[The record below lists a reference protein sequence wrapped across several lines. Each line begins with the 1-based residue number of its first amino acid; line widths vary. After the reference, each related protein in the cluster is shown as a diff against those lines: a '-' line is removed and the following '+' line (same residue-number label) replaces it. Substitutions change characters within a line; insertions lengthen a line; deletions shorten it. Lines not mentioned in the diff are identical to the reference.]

1 MPSYFK
7 KLSHNLTP
15 LYIICRDC
23 LVLIS
28 RFILGILVAA

>member
-15 LYIICRDC
+15 PNDKLP
-23 LVLIS
+23 LQVLAS
-28 RFILGILVAA
+28 LHLTS